1 MSKRFTRFTIATT
14 VTLATAAVL
23 LAQATQ
29 PTQATRPAAPS
40 EGDTFTTPGGV
51 QVVRTRAGEGAKNGD
66 IVFIHYTGKLTDGM
80 KFDSSFD
87 RGEPIDFV
95 LGSGRVIAG
104 WEEGLQGMHVGERRT
119 LTIPPQLA
127 YKEEGRP
134 PKIPGNATLVFDVEL
149 MGLQRK

>member
-1 MSKRFTRFTIATT
+1 MIKPITRLTIVTT
-14 VTLATAAVL
+14 ITLATAALL

-29 PTQATRPAAPS
+29 PAAAPS
-40 EGDTFTTPGGV
+40 EGEKFSTPGGV
-51 QVVRTRAGEGAKNGD
+51 QCVRTQAGEGAKNGD
-66 IVFIHYTGKLTDGM
+66 IVFVHYTGKLTDGT
-80 KFDSSFD
+80 KFDSSYD
-87 RGEPIDFV
+87 RGEPIDIV
-95 LGSGRVIAG
+95 LGAGRVIPG
-104 WEEGLQGMHVGERRT
+104 WEEGLQGMEVGEKRT